1 MSKVKENRKE
11 LLGELKKSVEKQIL
25 TNEID
30 IRYLERGKLKAKTDM
45 LPNIEN
51 AIARAKEMVTEL
63 KKKLEVIEDDL
74 NGK

>member
-1 MSKVKENRKE
+1 MPVDKEKIE
-11 LLGELKKSVEKQIL
+11 LLGELKKSVKKQIL

>member
-1 MSKVKENRKE
+1 MPVDKEKIE
-11 LLGELKKSVEKQIL
+11 LLGELTKSVKKQIL

>member
-1 MSKVKENRKE
+1 MPVDKEKIE
-11 LLGELKKSVEKQIL
+11 LLGELTKSVKKQIL

-30 IRYLERGKLKAKTDM
+30 IRYLERSKIKAKTDM
-45 LPNIEN
+45 LPSIEN